1 MDRRINKSQSSLRLL
16 TFSSLT
22 NNKTA
27 ASSSMPMFGQSTHN
41 QPMPT
46 VTGGVPSLD
55 QLIALTNSACH
66 RMETQLGRGFNRHPL
81 MQLESVNLTANSRAD
96 GATGQNKSEGEPT
109 KPELFKTQLCHHYSI
124 FGTCRFGHG
133 CWFAHGVKE
142 LRTCVSAIRPSS
154 PSSPFSISE
163 RPPRAVAHRPLQSLL
178 LGCDSAGGRSN
189 RQINIFGHGC
199 LFGRGM
205 NEFCAASVSGG
216 SSSPPSSLF
225 SASDRPSRAMAHR
238 APPCLLL
245 GCDSNG
251 GRPHHF

>member
-142 LRTCVSAIRPSS
+142 LPSDRRVPWRIVRSSRCCWAAI
-154 PSSPFSISE
+154 
-163 RPPRAVAHRPLQSLL
+163 L
-178 LGCDSAGGRSN
+178 AGGRSN